1 MLRIR
6 PARWAAILL
15 TAFAL
20 LAPAAGL
27 SGNTAGSAVVADAPV
42 PGVVVVG
49 SAPAPG
55 DMIWG

>member
-1 MLRIR
+1 LLRIR

-42 PGVVVVG
+42 PGVVVG

>member
-27 SGNTAGSAVVADAPV
+27 SGSTAGSAVVADAPV
-42 PGVVVVG
+42 PGVVVG